1 MNNQRTIEE
10 TIREKQIRQDKNGKE
25 YLLLKLENEE
35 AIFVFSSK
43 VKSDDWELLQEGKR
57 YVFAVEEGNNANN
70 LLIFFEDIYLSNTH
84 VHMCIRLKK
93 HNIF

>member
-43 VKSDDWELLQEGKR
+43 VKSDD
-57 YVFAVEEGNNANN
+57 
-70 LLIFFEDIYLSNTH
+70 
-84 VHMCIRLKK
+84 
-93 HNIF
+93 